1 MRHAIIALSGA
12 TPDIHTSCKAVGVSM
27 MTNSVPAR
35 IPPITPGEFN
45 LAALPAL
52 LQTESPIIL
61 EVGSHNGYHTSHF
74 LRLFPAGR
82 VFAFEPDKRAQQ
94 AFRENVGDPRA
105 ILFHVAIGAADGV
118 TTFYPSSGVNP
129 ESNDR
134 HCGDWDHSGS
144 IREPTGHLVK
154 HPWCTFPGA
163 QAVRMRMLDTVVQ
176 ELGIETV
183 DFVWA
188 DVQGAEADLIRG
200 GSAALART
208 RYIHTEYSDNELYR
222 GQLGLSSLL
231 ELLPDFQVLVRWH
244 NDVLLW
250 NTSFQPPPP
259 ALTGSI
265 PLRPQQATSLPPP
278 PYVLARPCTG
288 LNDTLCELEKCLRYC
303 EATGRHLV
311 VDTTRSGLFE
321 QLDVYLESRLPVP
334 MTLRCTESEVRR
346 LNSLA
351 TVPNVISGRL
361 DTYDSQYAGQIG
373 KWVESTTLEPISF
386 DFSTLH
392 AEPLLVHEQHW
403 TGPLLSPAFLA
414 RCRFTHPVAT
424 EVTRR
429 LKTMPSN
436 DYFAVHVRNTDYT
449 TNYSKFFEQIR
460 SHVSGMPVLICT
472 DDSRVFDRAVRAF
485 PNSCVFRLS
494 TFTNEDGRPLH
505 GSRHDNQHEINIQ
518 TLTDLMA
525 LALSREILSA
535 DVQQIPRR
543 SGFTLLA
550 MALQQEKA
558 IVQGLFSEPS

>member
-1 MRHAIIALSGA
+1 ML
-12 TPDIHTSCKAVGVSM
+12 
-27 MTNSVPAR
+27 TNNSPPL
-35 IPPITPGEFN
+35 IPPITSGEFN
-45 LAALPAL
+45 LAALPSL
-52 LQTESPIIL
+52 LQTASPIIL
-61 EVGSHNGYHTSHF
+61 EVGSHNGYHTNHF
-74 LRLFPAGR
+74 LRLFPAGKI
-82 VFAFEPDKRAQQ
+82 FAFEPDKRAQS
-94 AFRENVGDPRA
+94 AFRRNVSDPRA
-105 ILFHVAIGAADGV
+105 ILFHMAIGATDGV
-118 TTFYPSSGVNP
+118 ATFYPSSGVNP
-129 ESNDR
+129 ESSAQ
-134 HCGDWDHSGS
+134 HSSDWDHSGS
-144 IREPTGHLVK
+144 IRKPTGHLVQ

-183 DFVWA
+183 DFLWA

-208 RYIHTEYSDNELYR
+208 RYIHTEYSDHELYQ

-250 NTSFQPPPP
+250 NTSFPPPP
-259 ALTGSI
+259 ATLIGSI
-265 PLRPQQATSLPPP
+265 PLRSRQAPSLPPP

-288 LNDTLCELEKCLRYC
+288 LNDTLCELEKCLRYS
-303 EATGRHLV
+303 EATGRHLI

-321 QLDVYLESRLPVP
+321 QLDVYLESKFPAP
-334 MTLRCTESEVRR
+334 MTLRCAEPEVHR
-346 LNSLA
+346 LNSLV
-351 TVPNVISGRL
+351 TVPSVISGRL
-361 DTYDSQYAGQIG
+361 DTYDSQYARNIG
-373 KWVESTTLEPISF
+373 KWVESTTQAPISF
-386 DFSTLH
+386 DFSTLYV
-392 AEPLLVHEQHW
+392 EPLLVHEQHW

-414 RCRFTHPVAT
+414 RCRFTQPVAL

-436 DYFAVHVRNTDYT
+436 DYFAIHVRNTDYT
-449 TNYSKFFEQIR
+449 TNYSAFFEQIR

-472 DDSRVFDRAVRAF
+472 DDSMVFDRAVRAF
-485 PNSCVFRLS
+485 PGSSVFRLS

-505 GSRHDNQHEINIQ
+505 GSRHDNQHEMNMQ
-518 TLTDLMA
+518 TLTDLIA

-535 DVQQIPRR
+535 VVQQIPRR

-558 IVQGLFSEPS
+558 IVQGLLSEPS